1 MTFKMLGAVLIVF
14 SSWVTGFIFSMNS
27 RYRLDDLE
35 ELKKAVTLFINDA
48 VNISMPLGSVFED
61 ISKRINGSMSKIF
74 YDASV
79 IAEKKAEKNAED
91 IFKKVIDINS
101 KSLYFQWDDMEL
113 LYTFAKNLDCPFKN
127 QQKDNALLLIDNI
140 KAIEDEVRQKSQK
153 ERKLYNSAG
162 VLCGILISVILF

>member
-1 MTFKMLGAVLIVF
+1 MTFKLFGAVLIVF
-14 SSWVTGFIFSMNS
+14 SSWVTGVIFSMKS

-48 VNISMPLGSVFED
+48 VNVSMPLSSVFDD
-61 ISKRINGSMSKIF
+61 ISKRINGSVAKIF

-79 IAEKKAEKNAED
+79 IADKKSEKNAED
-91 IFKKVIDINS
+91 IFKKAIEINLNG
-101 KSLYFQWDDMEL
+101 LYFQWEDMEC

-140 KAIEDEVRQKSQK
+140 KAVEEDLREKSQK

>member
-91 IFKKVIDINS
+91 IFKKAIDINS
-101 KSLYFQWDDMEL
+101 KKF
-113 LYTFAKNLDCPFKN
+113 
-127 QQKDNALLLIDNI
+127 
-140 KAIEDEVRQKSQK
+140 
-153 ERKLYNSAG
+153 
-162 VLCGILISVILF
+162 VLPMG

>member
-1 MTFKMLGAVLIVF
+1 MTFKMFGAVLIVF

-48 VNISMPLGSVFED
+48 VNISMPLSSVFED
-61 ISKRINGSMSKIF
+61 ISKRVNGAISKIF

-79 IAEKKAEKNAED
+79 IAKKKSEKNAED
-91 IFKKVIDINS
+91 IFRKAVDINVS
-101 KSLYFQWDDMEL
+101 NLYFRWEDMEC
-113 LYTFAKNLDCPFKN
+113 LYTFAKNLDCSFKN
-127 QQKDNALLLIDNI
+127 QQLDNALLLIDNI
-140 KAIEDEVRQKSQK
+140 KAIEEEVRQKAQK
-153 ERKLYNSAG
+153 EQKLYNSAG